1 MSTPAPSHTAKRR
14 HSLLASLYFEP
25 ASTARVRTLVQQ
37 LDVVHNVVASADL
50 VRADLMWLQEMELV
64 RLKDDLAT
72 LTERGRDVATG
83 LAQFPAAL

>member
-14 HSLLASLYFEP
+14 HSLLASLYFEQ
-25 ASTARVRTLVQQ
+25 ASTARVRTLVRQM
-37 LDVVHNVVASADL
+37 DVVHNIAASSDL

-64 RLKDDLAT
+64 RFKDDLAT

-83 LAQFPAAL
+83 FAEFPAS